1 MDDNYLYIVCTLAFI
16 VVFFIFFIYFKTRS
30 ITNNSG
36 FDEPKNDLQCDGDK
50 CFIKHRQTANSGN
63 RDDKTLS

>member
-1 MDDNYLYIVCTLAFI
+1 MDDNYLYIVGTLAFI
-16 VVFFIFFIYFKTRS
+16 AVFFIFIIYFKTRS
-30 ITNNSG
+30 ITDNY
-36 FDEPKNDLQCDGDK
+36 EPKNEMQCDGDK